1 MNLWPRPSGQN
12 IRAVFLAR
20 KFGPQ
25 GGWAPRPALSS
36 RRSCCWAGTAG
47 PAPANLEPL
56 RRFARGPG
64 ETRATAAQQASDA
77 SFRNGLAW
85 SGQFRAT
92 ARLWPRAKADGSD
105 PRGHENVPG
114 TLLPNLLPNAVARD
128 GTRTD
133 RG

>member
-1 MNLWPRPSGQN
+1 MNLWRRPSGQH

-36 RRSCCWAGTAG
+36 RRLAVGEVRRYLVIR

-64 ETRATAAQQASDA
+64 ETRAPAAQQASDA

-114 TLLPNLLPNAVARD
+114 TL
-128 GTRTD
+128 
-133 RG
+133 